1 MPSPKN
7 PVTIVVPGPGR
18 LPASTI
24 SASAFI
30 IPGGGGGGAGAM
42 AALMAHITDPVDAHM
57 AGAIGIPP
65 VYPPTGEPLLSSNVP
80 PGVIDGESVL
90 DFIAQ
95 FKDLLPPRPAYLG
108 FAGTPNSGVPDWGTL
123 DTIAGGGTAANGG
136 YDDGA
141 GNSIYTHYV
150 VPNATGNFILT
161 GTLYPADRGV
171 IALYRNT
178 AAPFNNFANPFTG
191 ASLVGALYL
200 GTTNPVPPTP
210 PPVGVPVA
218 GFDETLRTTGQA
230 NYVSTGAGDD
240 IFDLTYRLPYLT
252 SYAPGVPYAPYGQNF
267 YSFQLATF
275 SVTQVVAA
283 GNAHDWFIVHW
294 RSTFA
299 TSLNAIDPA
308 VAVLSL
314 ADLTAANCYSAVPTV
329 AADFDDP
336 ANDAYAINRHHV
348 YRDASSG
355 TTPALVAWPTATF
368 TANTHKLSGVDF
380 YDATGAVTL
389 NYALQVADL
398 FQDSFTLGSS
408 APIPASY
415 QGTDPLIL
423 RLVDFGTADVPYRY
437 DQIADSTATLF
448 SLVNPPAPAD
458 DGYLSDPALALV
470 PSSYTVNSFATPY
483 STLAVAASNVWANA
497 SLANP
502 TKFLWNSWTAAGST
516 TTQENF
522 VEESYR
528 YATLHVPVATDRIV
542 PTGVGVPYD
551 STALLSADTN
561 SLQVIGSRIVYPKI
575 DFQAA
580 AGYRPVGQPDYSV
593 LPGTDGVGNLRRHMR
608 AFDTG
613 VARNTGKLRIRGLAA
628 ADFQVDAP
636 YDGSETTG
644 HLTGGAIIQVK
655 VPGVT
660 GWLDIGRSLGD
671 PGVATLDYYGCATSV
686 LVSGSDIT
694 VSFQTTAFTANNGF
708 GEFPLFVRV
717 TFING
722 AAGLAL
728 SLDELEWLAP

>member
-7 PVTIVVPGPGR
+7 PVSVVNPGPGR
-18 LPASTI
+18 LPAGTVT
-24 SASAFI
+24 ASAFVV
-30 IPGGGGGGAGAM
+30 PGGGGGGGGGSM
-42 AALMAHITDPVDAHM
+42 AALTAHITDPLDAHM

-65 VYPPTGEPLLSSNVP
+65 VYPPTGEPLLASNVP

-123 DTIAGGGTAANGG
+123 DTIAFGGTAKNGG

-141 GNSIYTHYV
+141 GNTIYTHYV
-150 VPNATGNFILT
+150 VPNGTGSFSLT

-171 IALYRNT
+171 IALYKNT
-178 AAPFNNFANPFTG
+178 AAPFNNFGNPFTG
-191 ASLVGALYL
+191 ATLVGALYL

-210 PPVGVPVA
+210 LPAGIPVA
-218 GFDETLRTTGQA
+218 GFDETLRTTTQPD
-230 NYVSTGAGDD
+230 YVPTLAGV
-240 IFDLTYRLPYLT
+240 DLIGLTWRYPYVT
-252 SYAPGVPYAPYGQNF
+252 SYPPGAPYTPYGQNF
-267 YSFQLATF
+267 YSFQLATI
-275 SVTQVVAA
+275 SVTQSVTA
-283 GNAHDWFIVHW
+283 GNNQDWFIVHW

-308 VAVLSL
+308 MTALSL
-314 ADLTAANCYSAVPTV
+314 ADLIAANCYSAVPTA

-336 ANDAYAINRHHV
+336 TNDAYAINRHHV

-355 TTPALVAWPTATF
+355 TTPVLVAWPTATL

-408 APIPASY
+408 LPIPASY
-415 QGTDPLIL
+415 QGTDPLVL
-423 RLVDFGTADVPYRY
+423 RLGGFGTADVNYRY
-437 DQIADSTATLF
+437 DQIEDSTSTLF

-458 DGYLSDPALALV
+458 DGYLSDPALALA
-470 PSSYTVNSFATPY
+470 PTPYTVNSFATPY
-483 STLAVAASNVWANA
+483 STLLVTASNVWTTANLNN
-497 SLANP
+497 S

-516 TTQENF
+516 TTRENF

-528 YATLHVPVATDRIV
+528 YTTLHTPLASDRIV

-551 STALLSADTN
+551 STVLLSADTD
-561 SLQVIGSRIVYPKI
+561 SLQVIGSRIVYPKL
-575 DFQAA
+575 DLQAA
-580 AGYRPVGQPDYSV
+580 AGFDPAGPDYSV
-593 LPGTDGVGNLRRHMR
+593 LPGTDGPGNLRRYMR
-608 AFDTG
+608 AFNTG
-613 VARNTGKLRIRGLAA
+613 VARNTGKLRIRGLTAA
-628 ADFQVDAP
+628 AFQVDAA
-636 YDGSETTG
+636 YNGVETTG
-644 HLTGGAIIQVK
+644 HATGGAIIQVQ

-660 GWLDIGRSLGD
+660 GWLDLGRPLGD
-671 PGVATLDYYGCATSV
+671 PGLSTLDFYGCSTAV
-686 LVSGSDIT
+686 VVSGSDTT

-708 GEFPLFVRV
+708 GEYPLFVRV